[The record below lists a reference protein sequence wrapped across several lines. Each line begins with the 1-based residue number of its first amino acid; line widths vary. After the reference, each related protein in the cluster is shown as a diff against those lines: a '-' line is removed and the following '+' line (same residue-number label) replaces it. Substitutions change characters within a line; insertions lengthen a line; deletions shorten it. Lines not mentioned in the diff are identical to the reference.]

1 LETVGDPTTDGF
13 VLHFKQEAAMEAIWQ
28 WGLDIIRTIQLVHG
42 PTLDAI
48 FKAITFMG
56 NEEFFLILLPLI
68 FWCVD
73 FAVGARLAFAFL
85 LSTYINTGLKD
96 LFAHPRPFELDPTVK
111 LYDAEGYGLPSGH
124 SESAVVVW
132 GTIAAGFRKTW
143 LWVVAILLMVLIG
156 FSRIYLGVHFPT
168 DVLSGWAVGAAFLAA
183 YLALEPR
190 IEAWLKKASLTVQL
204 ALIVAVPLA
213 LLLIH
218 PTKDTASPMAVLLG
232 MGTGVALT
240 RHIAPFSASGP
251 LWQRAV
257 RFLVGAIALL
267 ALYFG
272 LKLVFP
278 GEGEPL
284 YFVMRVVRYALVGLW
299 AGLGAPWLFRRL
311 RLASSG

>member
-1 LETVGDPTTDGF
+1 MET
-13 VLHFKQEAAMEAIWQ
+13 IWQ
-28 WGLDIIRTIQLVHG
+28 WGLDVIRTIQLVHG

-56 NEEFFLILLPLI
+56 EEEFFLILLPLI

-73 FAVGARLAFAFL
+73 FAVGVRLAFAFL
-85 LSTYINTGLKD
+85 LSPYVNTVLKD

-111 LYDAEGYGLPSGH
+111 LHDAEGYGLPSGH
-124 SESAVVVW
+124 SQSAVVAW

-156 FSRIYLGVHFPT
+156 FSRVYLGVHFPT
-168 DVLSGWAVGAAFLAA
+168 DVLGGWTVGAVLLAA

-190 IEAWLKKASLTVQL
+190 IEAWLKRAGLAVQL
-204 ALIVAVPLA
+204 ALAVAVPLA
-213 LLLIH
+213 LLLLH
-218 PTKDTASPMAVLLG
+218 PTKDTGSSMAVMMG
-232 MGTGVALT
+232 MGAGLALT
-240 RHIAPFSASGP
+240 RRVAPFSADGP

-257 RFLVGAIALL
+257 RFLVGAIGMLT
-267 ALYFG
+267 LYLG

-278 GEGEPL
+278 VEDEPL
-284 YFVMRVVRYALVGLW
+284 YFAMRAVRYGLVGLW
-299 AGLGAPWLFRRL
+299 AALGAPWLFRRL